1 MRCISRGRI
10 RQYGY
15 VQTILRPP
23 TDIGLLALEY
33 VALAFMEFALHV
45 LSQHERGDL
54 VPDNESWSASR
65 GYMRWF
71 VRVTHPIV
79 NPPAAIPDYT
89 VNAHPRPVPP
99 YEEVLVEQQ
108 WARHPP
114 DPYQIIN
121 NIKARVDGAIGHPDV
136 FRNPEEL
143 LRLTQGIQSEWSM
156 LE

>member
-15 VQTILRPP
+15 VQTIPRPP

-54 VPDNESWSASR
+54 VPDNEPWSASR

-71 VRVTHPIV
+71 IRVTHPIV
-79 NPPAAIPDYT
+79 NPPAAIPNYT
-89 VNAHPRPVPP
+89 VNAHPRLVPP

-114 DPYQIIN
+114 DPY
-121 NIKARVDGAIGHPDV
+121 
-136 FRNPEEL
+136 
-143 LRLTQGIQSEWSM
+143 
-156 LE
+156 